1 MKLVEPRC
9 TYGDSPHAF
18 MWECTFEYHEVHE
31 IKRWWYDHVA
41 AVSGMSLTALQMF
54 FFLMFLTTVGTSS
67 TRDIRDAWHAGW
79 WPVKTILWI
88 TLIAA
93 PFFIP
98 PQYIEIYGVF
108 PSLIFMHK
116 RRHTCSICR
125 FKRTSKDIDRNNR
138 DYLIPSALSMF
149 SYEWWQI
156 LMTLALYV
164 VQGRLQDMELG
175 IFPNNCNSGL
185 QGHGLPKS
193 MW

>member
-1 MKLVEPRC
+1 
-9 TYGDSPHAF
+9 
-18 MWECTFEYHEVHE
+18 
-31 IKRWWYDHVA
+31 
-41 AVSGMSLTALQMF
+41 MF

-88 TLIAA
+88 TLIVA
-93 PFFIP
+93 PFLIP

-108 PSLIFMHK
+108 PSLTFMHEL
-116 RRHTCSICR
+116 RRTCSICR
-125 FKRTSKDIDRNNR
+125 FKETSKDIDRKYR
-138 DYLIPSALSMF
+138 DYLIPSTLSMF
-149 SYEWWQI
+149 SYERWQI

-193 MW
+193 M